1 MERQYG
7 APNAPKF
14 IKIIRYVA
22 TASSTAFDNRSP
34 SLSTRIDR
42 FSQLQCLAFHSHR
55 PFPSIVRTYISVA
68 SIAFEYRAVHSTSM
82 VYVRQS
88 TRLDH
93 RSMGSDHRSMG
104 LDHRSTGSDHR
115 SMGFDHRS
123 MGLDHRSMG
132 LDHRSMGLDHRSMGL
147 DHRSMRLNRLDHRR
161 CDLVYLVPRPMF
173 YELPYMYIC
182 PAIRLRTHV
191 RTKHTCLV

>member
-1 MERQYG
+1 MTAKDRFGSHDRCGEEEIILSSL
-7 APNAPKF
+7 AFHTPNAPKF

-42 FSQLQCLAFHSHR
+42 FSQLQCLAFHSYR

-93 RSMGSDHRSMG
+93 RSMGLDHRSMG
-104 LDHRSTGSDHR
+104 SEHR

-132 LDHRSMGLDHRSMGL
+132 LDHRSMQ
-147 DHRSMRLNRLDHRR
+147 LNRLDHRR

-173 YELPYMYIC
+173 YELP
-182 PAIRLRTHV
+182 
-191 RTKHTCLV
+191 